1 MKSSEKLSKNEL
13 KRLIRVAK
21 GEEKADLVIKSAEVV
36 NVLTEEIYRADIAI
50 CGDRIAGIGSY
61 EGISEIDARGLYAV
75 PGLIDAHTHVEMS
88 LLTLSEFARVVV
100 PRGNTCIVADPHEIA
115 NVLGKK
121 GVLYFLEESKH
132 ASIRFYCLVP
142 SCVPSS
148 TLETPGGIITAE
160 DVEELLKFDK
170 VIGLAELMNYPGV
183 LNCDDEL
190 IEKICRSEL
199 VDGHCP
205 ALSGKALNAYVSAGM
220 RSDHESTSI
229 EEAKEKLRLGMRIM
243 VREGSAAKNLQK
255 LKKILGNRYS
265 MLVTD
270 GDRSVFDLLT
280 EGYLDSALRKA
291 FDEGVDEFKAL
302 QAVTLNPA
310 EYFGINAGLIAPGRF
325 ADVVLLKNLRRFEV
339 EKVILGGKEPVFS
352 RYSYPDEAK
361 MTIKARKISEE
372 DLFLPAGLSRIIEVI
387 DGEILTEESL
397 EIVKGI
403 DTERDIL
410 KAVVVERH
418 KGTGNIGKAYV
429 RGFGLKRGAIAQSI
443 AHDAHNIVSVGASE
457 SAICRAVNRVID
469 IGGGIVV
476 YDGDFYE
483 LQLIIA
489 GIMSDESAE
498 KVAEKLRIVERK
510 LKELGCKLKSP
521 IITLSF
527 IALPV
532 IPKLKLTDL
541 GLVDVENFR
550 VVAPVLKKED

>member
-13 KRLIRVAK
+13 KRLIKVAK

-50 CGDRIAGIGSY
+50 CGDRIAGIGGY

-205 ALSGKALNAYVSAGM
+205 ALSGKAINAYVSAGM

-270 GDRSVFDLLT
+270 GDRSVLDLLT

-291 FDEGVDEFKAL
+291 FDEGVDEFEAL

-352 RYSYPDEAK
+352 KYSYPDEAK

-372 DLFLPAGLSRIIEVI
+372 DLFLPAGLARIIEVI

-429 RGFGLKRGAIAQSI
+429 RGFGLKRGAIAQSV

-489 GIMSDESAE
+489 GIMSDESVE

-550 VVAPVLKKED
+550 VVAPVVKKED

>member
-13 KRLIRVAK
+13 KRLIKVAK

-50 CGDRIAGIGSY
+50 CGDRIAGIGGY
-61 EGISEIDARGLYAV
+61 EGISETDARGLYVV

-291 FDEGVDEFKAL
+291 FDEGVDEFEAL

-361 MTIKARKISEE
+361 RTIKARKISEE
-372 DLFLPAGLSRIIEVI
+372 DLFLPAGLARIIEVI

-550 VVAPVLKKED
+550 VVAPVVKKED

>member
-1 MKSSEKLSKNEL
+1 
-13 KRLIRVAK
+13 
-21 GEEKADLVIKSAEVV
+21 
-36 NVLTEEIYRADIAI
+36 
-50 CGDRIAGIGSY
+50 Y

-429 RGFGLKRGAIAQSI
+429 RGFGLKRGAIAQS
-443 AHDAHNIVSVGASE
+443 
-457 SAICRAVNRVID
+457 
-469 IGGGIVV
+469 
-476 YDGDFYE
+476 
-483 LQLIIA
+483 
-489 GIMSDESAE
+489 
-498 KVAEKLRIVERK
+498 
-510 LKELGCKLKSP
+510 
-521 IITLSF
+521 
-527 IALPV
+527 
-532 IPKLKLTDL
+532 
-541 GLVDVENFR
+541 
-550 VVAPVLKKED
+550 